1 MDGWMDGWMDERT
14 DKWMI
19 YIYSFIYP
27 SIHPSITHLLFFFPL
42 YEMSRKWVRKRKIMK
57 SVKENTCGMGW
68 IRWSKDLYGEKRW
81 LKIQKISKTG
91 ILLWKLSRFNVMMIS
106 GGVFIDNLQSI
117 SSFQFCKSFYS
128 HT

>member
-1 MDGWMDGWMDERT
+1 
-14 DKWMI
+14 
-19 YIYSFIYP
+19 
-27 SIHPSITHLLFFFPL
+27 
-42 YEMSRKWVRKRKIMK
+42 MK
-57 SVKENTCGMGW
+57 SVKKNTCGLDEARIC
-68 IRWSKDLYGEKRW
+68 IRKEG

-106 GGVFIDNLQSI
+106 GGVFIDDLQSI